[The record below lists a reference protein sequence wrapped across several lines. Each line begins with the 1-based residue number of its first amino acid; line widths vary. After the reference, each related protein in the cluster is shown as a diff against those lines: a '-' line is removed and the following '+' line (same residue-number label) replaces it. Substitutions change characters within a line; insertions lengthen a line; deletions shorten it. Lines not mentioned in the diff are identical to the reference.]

1 MKKTATGA
9 LMLAL
14 VVAVSGAALAQTT
27 AIDDIQ
33 FYDAVAGTPASP
45 YDGQAVTV
53 EGVVYVIKG
62 TYNSGTH
69 YIQGATGGINFFDS
83 GAMPLNYGDR
93 VQVSGTV
100 DNWGG
105 EINISSPSI
114 VYLQA
119 EAEATPISFTVS
131 EVMSDYETVG
141 NLATII
147 GTVTSKG
154 SSNFYITDGDST
166 IQVYVDSDTGANI
179 GAVDVGDEYAVSGP
193 IVVYNGEIEM
203 KPRRQGDL
211 VEDPTGD
218 TVPVV
223 EDVNCV
229 NWTPLDTEAIDVT
242 ATITD
247 DSAIS
252 SALLYYR
259 DDSGDSTGVF
269 SSVMMTNVG
278 GDVYQGTIPAGSTGR
293 QVDFYVEA
301 MDDGSQIALN
311 PGDAPAGWYEVA
323 VGFTSVYDVQY
334 VDPDNTDQTSP
345 LDGRVVN
352 IQGIVTAGTGDVGT
366 PSKFVMQDGTGPF
379 SGILVYE
386 GTATNFVLPGDGVKM
401 GGYINEYFDLTEM
414 EPHNG
419 SAVYLETFG
428 NDLPEAA
435 IVATDVLTDDEDP
448 SVDGDSYF
456 GEAWEN
462 VWVRTPVSTV
472 VDTTGVAQ
480 YGTFMISTTNTP
492 LDTLA
497 VDPYTTLSYLA
508 APGDR
513 VSVAGFMTYDYG
525 SFELVPIRDDDV
537 YLDPS
542 TSVEPTP
549 IMPTGGFS
557 RIAPNPFNPKTEIRF
572 VMTRDNLAQL
582 NVYNIRGE
590 LVKTIENGRLQG
602 GQEYVYHWDGKDG
615 SGKQMSSGTYFA
627 RLRLGGDVMQVRK
640 LMLVK

>member
-1 MKKTATGA
+1 V
-9 LMLAL
+9 LLLAL
-14 VVAVSGAALAQTT
+14 VVAMSGAALAQTT

-33 FYDAVAGTPASP
+33 YYDPLTGAPASP
-45 YDGQAVTV
+45 LAGTTVTV
-53 EGVVYVIKG
+53 EGVVYVVKG

-69 YIQGATGGINFFDS
+69 YIQGATGGINFFKSD
-83 GAMPLNYGDR
+83 AMPLNYGDR
-93 VQVSGTV
+93 IEVTGTV
-100 DNWGG
+100 GVFGG
-105 EINISSPSI
+105 EINVSSPNI
-114 VYLQA
+114 VYIGA
-119 EAEATPISFTVS
+119 EAEPTPASFTVS

-141 NLATII
+141 NLATLI

-154 SSNFYITDGDST
+154 SNNFYITDGDST
-166 IQVYVDSDTGANI
+166 IQVYIDSDTGANI
-179 GAVDVGDEYAVSGP
+179 GAVDVGDEYAVTGP
-193 IVVYNGEIEM
+193 IVVYNGEIEL

-223 EDVNCV
+223 ENVNAV
-229 NWTPLDTEAIDVT
+229 NWTPLSTDPINVT

-259 DDSGDSTGVF
+259 ADSGDSTGAF
-269 SSVMMTNVG
+269 SSVAMTNIG
-278 GDVYQGTIPAGSTGR
+278 GDVYQGTIPAGSMTP

-301 MDDGSQIALN
+301 TDDGAQVSLN

-323 VGFTSVYDVQY
+323 VGFTSIYDCQY
-334 VDPDNTDQTSP
+334 VHPDSFPQTSP
-345 LDGRVVN
+345 LDDEVVN
-352 IQGIVTAGTGDVGT
+352 IQGIVTAGTGDVGS
-366 PSKFVMQDGTGPF
+366 PSKFVLQDGTGPF

-386 GTATNFVLPGDGVKM
+386 GTATNFVLPGDEVKV
-401 GGYINEYFDLTEM
+401 GGYINEYYGLTEM

-419 SAVYLETFG
+419 SAVYLESFG
-428 NDLPEAA
+428 NDLPEAS
-435 IVATDVLTDDEDP
+435 IVAPDVLIDDASPEI
-448 SVDGDSYF
+448 DGDSYS
-456 GEAWEN
+456 GEAWES

-472 VDTTGVAQ
+472 VDTTGAGQ
-480 YGTFMISTTNTP
+480 YGTFKISSVTGLSDSLT
-492 LDTLA
+492 
-497 VDPYTTLSYLA
+497 VDPYITLSYA
-508 APGDR
+508 AMPNDR
-513 VSVAGFMTYDYG
+513 VSVAGFMTYDFG
-525 SFELVPIRDDDV
+525 NFELVPIRDADV

-542 TSVEPTP
+542 TAVNPTP
-549 IMPTGGFS
+549 IMPAGGFS

-590 LVKTIENGRLQG
+590 LVKTLQNGRLQG

-615 SGKQMSSGTYFA
+615 SGRQMSSGTYFA